1 MLDRARVEEAV
12 ELQRRSYE
20 LMVWLGQAVRRGFVS
35 FDTAHEYATA
45 QESARDWILEHWA
58 NIPPRCRPTASKGPP
73 LTRFANVF
81 TSYMETS
88 FELVEKPGKRLHSG
102 CGCMCPCC
110 AYLVAV
116 PHLQPKR
123 VGAPDKKRARTLAR
137 AAIEEIAR
145 DTGGELPREMAEA
158 MLDDRSLKE
167 SAALVA
173 YAAELFRRCDGSST
187 GHYVLALW
195 RMFAWKPAGSPNRDF
210 VLTADA
216 VLKAEERLREA
227 VLEARQ
233 DAK

>member
-1 MLDRARVEEAV
+1 M

-45 QESARDWILEHWA
+45 AESARDWILEHWA
-58 NIPPRCRPTASKGPP
+58 NIPPRCRPTESKGPA
-73 LTRFANVF
+73 LMRFANVF
-81 TSYMETS
+81 TSYLETS
-88 FELVEKPGKRLHSG
+88 FELVEKPGTHVRTE

-110 AYLVAV
+110 RYMVVA

-137 AAIEEIAR
+137 AAIEAVAR
-145 DTGGELPREMAEA
+145 ENGVELPRETAES

-187 GHYVLALW
+187 GQYVLALW
-195 RMFAWKPAGSPNRDF
+195 RMFAWKPTGSPNRDF
-210 VLTADA
+210 TLTAA
-216 VLKAEERLREA
+216 VVLGAEARLREA
-227 VLEARQ
+227 VLEASR